1 MAIDGITS
9 SAADSIASLVSNGTN
24 TSVSS
29 VARDDGGL
37 GKDSFLQL
45 LVTEM
50 KYQDPLNPM
59 SNKDSIAQLA
69 QFSSLEQM
77 QNLNDAFSS
86 YISGQG
92 AGNARAAALNVL
104 GMTVTGV
111 GADGANVSSMA
122 VKVSFTDGKT
132 ILSLQDGG
140 TIDFN
145 DVVAAELPTY
155 V

>member
-1 MAIDGITS
+1 MAYDAITGTSS

-69 QFSSLEQM
+69 QFSQLQQLENMNSSFGGVLDSVQRGYASSLIGKEV
-77 QNLNDAFSS
+77 FS
-86 YISGQG
+86 ICEKLT
-92 AGNARAAALNVL
+92 ALDF
-104 GMTVTGV
+104 M
-111 GADGANVSSMA
+111 DPER
-122 VKVSFTDGKT
+122 KT
-132 ILSLQDGG
+132 PFLFWKPQSCS
-140 TIDFN
+140 
-145 DVVAAELPTY
+145 
-155 V
+155 